1 MRYRIYRT
9 SDLDNKPC
17 KNAYKEDPKIVGIAN
32 SWAIEINTLQELHEL
47 INEVKCAVIMH
58 DYDEIE
64 IYDDYRE

>member
-9 SDLDNKPC
+9 SDLGNKPC

-47 INEVKCAVIMH
+47 INEVKCSIIMH

-64 IYDDYRE
+64 ICDD